1 MRREGLGLLIGMGAE
16 ESDKEDARVDWSFL
30 DDVIEHSLYR
40 APPLE
45 LAGVIS
51 A

>member
-1 MRREGLGLLIGMGAE
+1 MGAE
-16 ESDKEDARVDWSFL
+16 ESDEEDARVDWSFL
-30 DDVIEHSLYR
+30 DEVVERSLYR

-51 A
+51 G